1 MQRVYPC
8 ALSPQDYQQIQ
19 AHRAVRA
26 EAVCPRC
33 GAAAGLH
40 RHGSYQRWITDKL
53 GGWLRIWIAR
63 FWCRACRRTV
73 SYLPDFALPYRL
85 VAVAS
90 FAAYLDGRDQERA
103 VQCWQARLREYRRQ
117 MDGFA
122 TQLVRSVGCG
132 LGRAP
137 PGDGQLWPWLKE
149 ACGSLGAAAR
159 ELVSTFQIG
168 LFKRYQCHQPAGP

>member
-8 ALSPQDYQQIQ
+8 AMSPERYEQTQ
-19 AHRAVRA
+19 AHRTVRA

-33 GAAAGLH
+33 GEAAGLQ
-40 RHGSYQRWITDKL
+40 RHGSYLRWIT
-53 GGWLRIWIAR
+53 GEAGRCLRICIAR
-63 FWCRACRRTV
+63 FWCRACGGTV

-90 FAAYLDGRDQERA
+90 FGAYLEGRHERA
-103 VQCWQARLREYRRQ
+103 VQCWQGRLREYRRQ
-117 MDGFA
+117 MEAFA
-122 TQLVRSVGCG
+122 VRLLRCVGCG

-137 PGDGQLWPWLKE
+137 PQGGQVWPWLKE

-159 ELVSTFQIG
+159 ELVGTFRIG